1 MAYRVSPVAYGQAL
15 LFRCTPGRTLPGPPA
30 HVTTQAMALWRN
42 PFFPVGLF
50 LVVLGL
56 SNWYTGRDKS
66 VEYEQLL
73 LAGKLPAP
81 TQHFAEFPELNAHTT
96 ATLLRPLQRGNDA
109 QTLVGTK
116 LDFYRVVQS
125 GGRMLVLVGLF
136 CAAAGLIHS
145 YRQRT
150 SNESRPS
157 TAET

>member
-1 MAYRVSPVAYGQAL
+1 
-15 LFRCTPGRTLPGPPA
+15 
-30 HVTTQAMALWRN
+30 MALWRN

-56 SNWYTGRDKS
+56 GNWYAGRDKC

-73 LAGKLPAP
+73 AAGKLPAP
-81 TQHFAEFPELNAHTT
+81 AQHFTEFPELNAHTT

-109 QTLVGTK
+109 QMLAGTK
-116 LDFYRVVQS
+116 LDFYRVVQG

-136 CAAAGLIHS
+136 LAAAGLIHS

-150 SNESRPS
+150 SNESRAP